1 MIIVNY
7 FCMDSKDILLEE
19 IAEEALACAYRFRKV
34 VGGGIGGVIIQGGGE
49 QAEELYTK
57 ICNLAENSN
66 LHCSKSYLDKPYYF
80 MNIESSIAEDR
91 ERITV
96 YIDDKKLIYCL
107 PNEVF
112 CERECIYLIDLDSL
126 IDKDEG

>member
-49 QAEELYTK
+49 QRKGFVSRFDFADIFRREGGDAT
-57 ICNLAENSN
+57 
-66 LHCSKSYLDKPYYF
+66 
-80 MNIESSIAEDR
+80 SSRGGFRFFSRGFGFSRRFA
-91 ERITV
+91 
-96 YIDDKKLIYCL
+96 
-107 PNEVF
+107 
-112 CERECIYLIDLDSL
+112 
-126 IDKDEG
+126 